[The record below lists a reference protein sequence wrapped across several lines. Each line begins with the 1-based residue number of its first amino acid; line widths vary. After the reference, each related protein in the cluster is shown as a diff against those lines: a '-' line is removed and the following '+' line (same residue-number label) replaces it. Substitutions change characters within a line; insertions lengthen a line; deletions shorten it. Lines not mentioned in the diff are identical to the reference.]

1 MTLLTLSLAHA
12 GADPTIAVRRFVQ
25 AGDARDASTL
35 EAVLHPSFRVV
46 AQMPD
51 GLTVMDRPLYLSLME
66 QKKIGGVPRETTVH
80 TVLLQGDLATVRGT
94 LVSEQAHFDCTWT
107 LAKDGGSW
115 QVLQD
120 AVVFRPRS

>member
-1 MTLLTLSLAHA
+1 MTLISLSLAYA
-12 GADPTIAVRRFVQ
+12 GADPTIAVRTFVQ
-25 AGDARDASTL
+25 GGDTRDAAVL

-51 GLTVMDRPLYLSLME
+51 GLKVMDRKVYLSLID
-66 QKKIGGVPRETTVH
+66 QKKIGGVPRETTLH

-94 LVSEQAHFDCTWT
+94 LASSAATFDCTWT
-107 LAKDGGSW
+107 LARSGDTW

-120 AVVFRPRS
+120 AVVFRPQP